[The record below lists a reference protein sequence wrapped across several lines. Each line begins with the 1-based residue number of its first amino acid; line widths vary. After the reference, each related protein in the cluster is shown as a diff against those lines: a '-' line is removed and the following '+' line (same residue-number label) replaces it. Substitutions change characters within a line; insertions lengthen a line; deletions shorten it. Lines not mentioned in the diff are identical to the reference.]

1 MGRKTFFHIKQ
12 AGRNIR
18 QSWGTQLMT
27 MMTVSL
33 SVLIFTF
40 FLLVYM
46 NIVSAG
52 ERLGDELRLIIYLN
66 EEVIPEAEPMYEKK
80 ITGFGEVDKIVF
92 ISRAEAFE
100 RLSRQLESEQD
111 VLEDLG
117 ADFLPPSIE
126 VYPKKSFQNLTHLK
140 QFSDYLTTLPNA
152 EKVQYGQSW
161 IERFGY
167 FTELLRI
174 VVILSGILLIMATVF
189 MVSYTIR
196 LTVVA
201 KEAELE
207 VLRLVGANNKYIQT
221 PLLIEGIFQGVMG
234 SALGMA
240 ILYLIFKWVQVHLS
254 GPGFLNI
261 LEFSFF
267 PPETTAVIMA
277 SAILLCSG
285 GSLISIRKYMRI

>member
-1 MGRKTFFHIKQ
+1 MGRKTYFHIKQ

-66 EEVIPEAEPMYEKK
+66 EEVIPEAEPMYKKK
-80 ITGFGEVDKIVF
+80 ITDFGEVDKIVF
-92 ISRAEAFE
+92 ISRAETFE
-100 RLSRQLESEQD
+100 RLGRQLESEQD

-126 VYPKKSFQNLTHLK
+126 VYPKQGLVNLTRLK
-140 QFSDYLTTLPNA
+140 QFSDYLATLPGA
-152 EKVQYGQSW
+152 QKVQYGQEW
-161 IERFGY
+161 VERFGY
-167 FTELLRI
+167 FTELLRAI
-174 VVILSGILLIMATVF
+174 VVLSGVLLIMATVF
-189 MVSYTIR
+189 MVSSTIR

-207 VLRLVGANNKYIQT
+207 VLRLVGADNKYIQT
-221 PLLIEGIFQGVMG
+221 PLLIEGILQGIIG
-234 SALGMA
+234 SAGGILL
-240 ILYLIFKWVQVHLS
+240 LYLIFRWTIAHLD

-261 LEFSFF
+261 LNFSFF
-267 PPETTAVIMA
+267 SPET
-277 SAILLCSG
+277 SAIIIGTSILLCAG
-285 GSLISIRKYMRI
+285 GSLLSIRRYMRI